1 MIIVGLVALAVLVSV
16 AWMTIPTVSTTP
28 DATEVVQRLEDQG
41 LPIGGVET
49 YNAENDP
56 NELLGRPGQY
66 TSKANFKDARLEPEP
81 FSEGFDIRNGGS
93 VEVFETEEEAKRREE
108 YLRTISETVSMFAE
122 YSYRDDRVLLRLS
135 RRLTPEQAE
144 EYETALQEV
153 L

>member
-1 MIIVGLVALAVLVSV
+1 MMIAGLVALVIIASV
-16 AWMTIPTVSTTP
+16 AWMSIPTLSTPP
-28 DATEVVQRLEDQG
+28 DATEVVQRLENEG

-66 TSKANFKDARLEPEP
+66 TSKANFKDTRLESEP
-81 FSEGFDIRNGGS
+81 FSEGFNIRNGGS

-108 YLRTISETVSMFAE
+108 YLRTISEATSMFAE

-135 RRLTPEQAE
+135 RRLTPEKAE